1 MSDHFKSKVSSLNK
15 IMYEIMTE
23 KQNNISPIL
32 PTYARMDAKFVK
44 GEGCKLYDTD
54 DQQYLDFGSG
64 IAVNCLGHCHPALV
78 KALTD
83 QAGKLWHTSN
93 IFHIDGQTVLAEKL
107 CDRTFADSMFFTNS
121 GAEAV
126 ECAIKMARRY
136 HDANDHPEKFRVI
149 SFEGSFHGRTLATI
163 AAGGSE
169 KLTKGFGPK
178 MDGFNVIR
186 FYRDMNKVE
195 DHITGETAAILIE
208 PIQGEGGIRPISAE
222 NLEILREIADK
233 HDILLIFDEIQCG
246 VGRTGKLFAHEH
258 SNITPDI
265 MPIAKGIGGGFP
277 LGACLATENVA
288 QHMTL
293 GTHGS
298 TYGGNPL
305 AMAMGNAVLDTIE
318 NENILENV
326 QKMSDKL
333 RIGIMKLRQ
342 KYPDVIEMVRGLGLM
357 MGIKIH
363 AEPGD
368 FVRAAFKNKLL
379 LVGAGENT
387 VRILPPLNI
396 MAEDIDHA
404 IELLDKTCQDILK
417 NNKSLDNKSL

>member
-1 MSDHFKSKVSSLNK
+1 MFGQFRPKDLSLNK
-15 IMYEIMTE
+15 IMYEIMVK
-23 KQNNISPIL
+23 KQNNISSIL
-32 PTYARMDAKFVK
+32 PTYARMDAKFIR
-44 GEGCKLYDTD
+44 GEGCKLYGDN
-54 DQQYLDFGSG
+54 DQQYHDFGSG

-93 IFHIDGQTVLAEKL
+93 IFHIDGQATLADKL
-107 CDRTFADSMFFTNS
+107 CDITFADSMFFTNS

-136 HDANDHPEKFRVI
+136 HDANGNPEKFRVI

-169 KLTKGFGPK
+169 KLTKGFGPV
-178 MDGFNVIR
+178 MDGFDVIR
-186 FYRDMNKVE
+186 FYRDMSKVE
-195 DHITGETAAILIE
+195 DHITNETAAILIE
-208 PIQGEGGIRPISAE
+208 PIQGEGGIRPVSTE
-222 NLEILREIADK
+222 NLQKLRQIADK

-246 VGRTGKLFAHEH
+246 VGRTGKMFAHEH
-258 SNITPDI
+258 AGVTPDI

-277 LGACLATENVA
+277 LGACLAVEKVA
-288 QHMTL
+288 KHMTL

-305 AMAMGNAVLDTIE
+305 AMAMGIAVIETIE
-318 NENILENV
+318 NEDILANV

-333 RIGIMKLRQ
+333 RLDLMKLRK
-342 KYPDVIEMVRGLGLM
+342 KYPDVIDMVRGLGLM
-357 MGIKIH
+357 MGIKLHI
-363 AEPGD
+363 EPPE
-368 FVRAAFKNKLL
+368 FVRTAFKNKLL

-396 MAEDIDHA
+396 TAEDIDRA
-404 IELLDKTCQDILK
+404 IELMDMTCQDILK
-417 NNKSLDNKSL
+417 NKSLD